1 MKHQNNLLH
10 TIDALNDLAAETNF
24 VAAAVGALGQS
35 ESSGLALIIQRW
47 SDTLSTLADDVEVE
61 VAFVR
66 GVHEDP
72 DDSTDG
78 VRAGLRYFI
87 APIGDGAP
95 RLFCWIV
102 ADEATARVVAHG
114 SAENWSAADDAATT
128 IIKELEAAQ

>member
-10 TIDALNDLAAETNF
+10 VIDALNDLAAETNF

-35 ESSGLALIIQRW
+35 ESSGLALIINRW

-78 VRAGLRYFI
+78 DRAGLRYFI
-87 APIGDGAP
+87 APIGDGAQNP
-95 RLFCWIV
+95 VQWIIV
-102 ADEATARVVAHG
+102 DDVTSRVVAHG
-114 SAENWSAADDAATT
+114 VEDDWSAADDAAVAA
-128 IIKELEAAQ
+128 IAELEATA